1 MSYFDI
7 SGAVF
12 NNQLRELETS
22 DPAHADVFNAVFRQ
36 LINNDVALME
46 AASMFA
52 GEKNKQAEFI
62 LNLKRTGKKYG
73 VHHSAFDVSPLSAGT
88 RTFDAVGMVAQPST
102 NTVRGRNDFEGE
114 SVFYGLE
121 VNGHVD
127 DAGEFIVEYI
137 KGIDNEFSRT
147 ERDTWMLY
155 LTQWINITIDA
166 NGESLVIS
174 DEHHAGFFPEGAAI
188 RTDQTV
194 RPFVAQAK
202 YMAGNGSDGKAA
214 SISRVNAA
222 HDQSHNGMITRFK
235 AKGTQ
240 YCGTTAQD
248 KNHMDNLFEVAFA
261 TRNSQSIMSGCTSY
275 YNRFYATVVENDVER
290 IIISKSDANYLVVGS
305 TVSIGNATALSGNNP
320 TDDRSNAG
328 LHAKANRVI
337 ITKIEDYDSN
347 NSAVYVDNGGTKFS
361 TGSTMVGSTEVKT
374 TIVTMP
380 WHTGACDNVLG
391 SCGSP
396 NSNTS
401 GKDPY
406 ILFGVEMFLG
416 FYEVISN
423 VILKISNH
431 VMTACICYDCT
442 KLATSVTSD
451 YVECGYSIADTQE
464 SWKYIS
470 ELGYDPENPS
480 VRHGTKVAASSSTG
494 YADGQYTNKLDQTSD
509 GLREW
514 LSGGNL
520 NNGSNAGRWYANL
533 NNGLGNSWWNYAARI
548 SVRILMCSVF
558 RCPLRW
564 P

>member
-88 RTFDAVGMVAQPST
+88 RTLDAVGMVAQPST

-114 SVFYGLE
+114 SVFCGLE

-214 SISRVNAA
+214 SISGVNAA

-261 TRNSQSIMSGCTSY
+261 TRNSQSIMSGCTGY
-275 YNRFYATVVENDVER
+275 YNRFYATVVENNVER

-305 TVSIGNATALSGNNP
+305 TVSIGNATALSGSNP
-320 TDDRSNAG
+320 TDDRANAG

-451 YVECGYSIADTQE
+451 YVECGYSIADTQA

-494 YADGQYTNKLDQTSD
+494 YADGQYTDKLDQTSD

-514 LSGGNL
+514 LSGGACSTGL
-520 NNGSNAGRWYANL
+520 PRAGGMRPWPTGSVTAGGPLPRVFLLLDA
-533 NNGLGNSWWNYAARI
+533 
-548 SVRILMCSVF
+548 VRKQQ
-558 RCPLRW
+558 RRG
-564 P
+564 

>member
-88 RTFDAVGMVAQPST
+88 RTLDAVGMVAQPST

-214 SISRVNAA
+214 SISGVNAA

-261 TRNSQSIMSGCTSY
+261 TRDSQSIMSGCTGY
-275 YNRFYATVVENDVER
+275 YNRFYATVVENNVER
-290 IIISKSDANYLVVGS
+290 IIISKSDANSLVVGS
-305 TVSIGNATALSGNNP
+305 TVSIGNATALSGSNP
-320 TDDRSNAG
+320 TDDRGNAG

-520 NNGSNAGRWYANL
+520 GDWSNAGRWC
-533 NNGLGNSWWNYAARI
+533 AACPAG
-548 SVRILMCSVF
+548 SVTAGGTMPRVF
-558 RCPLRW
+558 LLLDAVRKQQRRG
-564 P
+564 

>member
-88 RTFDAVGMVAQPST
+88 RILDAVGMVAQPST

-214 SISRVNAA
+214 SISGVNAA

-261 TRNSQSIMSGCTSY
+261 TRDSQSIMSGCTGY
-275 YNRFYATVVENDVER
+275 YNRFYATVVENNVER

-305 TVSIGNATALSGNNP
+305 TVSIGNATALSGSNP
-320 TDDRSNAG
+320 TDDRGNAG

-514 LSGGNL
+514 LSGGSL
-520 NNGSNAGRWYANL
+520 GYWSYAGRWFAAL
-533 NNGLGNSWWNYAARI
+533 SLGLGVSWWSFAARL
-548 SVRILMCSVF
+548 SASG
-558 RCPLRW
+558 RCAKAAA
-564 P
+564 

>member
-22 DPAHADVFNAVFRQ
+22 DPVHADVFNAVFRQ

-88 RTFDAVGMVAQPST
+88 RTLDAVGMVAQPST

-214 SISRVNAA
+214 SISGVNAA

-261 TRNSQSIMSGCTSY
+261 TRNSQSIMSGCTGY
-275 YNRFYATVVENDVER
+275 YNRFYATVVENNVER
-290 IIISKSDANYLVVGS
+290 IIISKSDANSLVVGS
-305 TVSIGNATALSGNNP
+305 TVSIGNATALSGSNP
-320 TDDRSNAG
+320 TDDRGNAG

-464 SWKYIS
+464 SWKYIR
-470 ELGYDPENPS
+470 DRKS
-480 VRHGTKVAASSSTG
+480 VV
-494 YADGQYTNKLDQTSD
+494 
-509 GLREW
+509 
-514 LSGGNL
+514 
-520 NNGSNAGRWYANL
+520 
-533 NNGLGNSWWNYAARI
+533 
-548 SVRILMCSVF
+548 
-558 RCPLRW
+558 
-564 P
+564 

>member
-88 RTFDAVGMVAQPST
+88 RTLDAVGMVAQPST

-214 SISRVNAA
+214 SISGVNAA

-261 TRNSQSIMSGCTSY
+261 TRNSQSIMSGCTGY
-275 YNRFYATVVENDVER
+275 YNRVYATVVENNVER

-305 TVSIGNATALSGNNP
+305 TVSIGNATALSGSNP
-320 TDDRSNAG
+320 TDDRANAG

-337 ITKIEDYDSN
+337 ITKIED
-347 NSAVYVDNGGTKFS
+347 
-361 TGSTMVGSTEVKT
+361 
-374 TIVTMP
+374 
-380 WHTGACDNVLG
+380 
-391 SCGSP
+391 
-396 NSNTS
+396 
-401 GKDPY
+401 
-406 ILFGVEMFLG
+406 
-416 FYEVISN
+416 
-423 VILKISNH
+423 
-431 VMTACICYDCT
+431 
-442 KLATSVTSD
+442 
-451 YVECGYSIADTQE
+451 
-464 SWKYIS
+464 
-470 ELGYDPENPS
+470 
-480 VRHGTKVAASSSTG
+480 
-494 YADGQYTNKLDQTSD
+494 
-509 GLREW
+509 
-514 LSGGNL
+514 
-520 NNGSNAGRWYANL
+520 
-533 NNGLGNSWWNYAARI
+533 
-548 SVRILMCSVF
+548 
-558 RCPLRW
+558 
-564 P
+564 